1 MKKKNEK
8 KILLNNE
15 IIGFINFSQ
24 SQYFLNTVYD
34 CLGKD
39 NINNNYLQKLKLG
52 RIAILKNSNYK
63 KRHK

>member
-15 IIGFINFSQ
+15 IIGFINFSH